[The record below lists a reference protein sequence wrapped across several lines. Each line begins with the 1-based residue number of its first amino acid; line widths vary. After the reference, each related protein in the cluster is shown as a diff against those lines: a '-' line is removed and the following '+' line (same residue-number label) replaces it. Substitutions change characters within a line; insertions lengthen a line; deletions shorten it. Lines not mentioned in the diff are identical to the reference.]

1 MEKRDLYR
9 FCPMVNFYKNSGAR
23 GERNEMAHRGG
34 GSQVSVKFSL
44 VIHLTVDNYYLRFDR
59 KGR

>member
-1 MEKRDLYR
+1 
-9 FCPMVNFYKNSGAR
+9 MVNFYKNSGAR

-44 VIHLTVDNYYLRFDR
+44 VIHLTVDNYYLRF
-59 KGR
+59 GRRGR